1 MNTYQFSNLVEDLSY
16 HREIE
21 FKLNDKE
28 YSITN
33 VNKYWYFYDGN
44 KDKSI
49 EICKFGEETMLI
61 EFIENL
67 HIEHTSLRSIFDNYL
82 YSNLYIL

>member
-1 MNTYQFSNLVEDLSY
+1 MNTYQFSNLLEDLSC

-21 FKLNDKE
+21 FKLNNAE

-33 VNKYWYFYDGN
+33 VNEYWYFYDGI
-44 KDKSI
+44 KDKTI
-49 EICKFGEETMLI
+49 EICKFGEDHILI
-61 EFIENL
+61 NFIENL
-67 HIEHTSLRSIFDNYL
+67 HIEHTSLKSVFDNYL